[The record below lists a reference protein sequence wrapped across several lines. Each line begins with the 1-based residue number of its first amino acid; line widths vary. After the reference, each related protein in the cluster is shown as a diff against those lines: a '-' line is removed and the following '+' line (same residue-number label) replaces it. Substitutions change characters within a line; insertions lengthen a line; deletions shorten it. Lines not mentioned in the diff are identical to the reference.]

1 MRRLTLVLLAISTLI
16 LVPLAKK
23 IVAVSRLKG
32 TRNDNKADLWERMR
46 SAELEPTAR
55 LRSELERMRRAEL
68 ERPRASEPSPPRGAA
83 PPAATAR
90 GAFPVVPP
98 ATARGAFPVVP
109 PATARGAFPV
119 VPRRGEPAAAPLPR
133 RGEQTTVPRRGE
145 RTPVRPA
152 DCGYLGWDHY
162 EARLADTRTVCEGF
176 TTIRCPTMDTVVGPK
191 MRKAWFCTFENL
203 VFDGAKWRA
212 FCDVTRWGRD
222 RRYLE
227 DLPWAFGRDVL
238 VSSGAPPA
246 STPKKARPTYVAFG
260 DCRTGNP
267 GHCIGD
273 WQNYRIV
280 SRVLNETSFD
290 AILFAGFGDGRWRGE
305 WDAVVEPEAAVY
317 ATGALSPLGMHGPH
331 WQVGHYLGAARARP
345 GCRGRP
351 PPSPVL
357 VDITTRATAAAAV
370 DFCGLVRAKRVR
382 AAGAPC
388 GASAFVFLYV
398 LRPARR
404 TGGDAAPLRE
414 ISNVDALLA
423 AVEDEHPTAAV
434 VAADFMRLSPVEQ
447 EAAVRR
453 ADVVFGTHGGGLWN
467 AVRWMRP
474 PQALLEIMPAG
485 GPGSTENIAH
495 GLGVAYYE
503 VRCDACTRATGFSG
517 DVSIVRCLE
526 QLGRAVAAV
535 PAVPAAAA
543 AAVAAPVVSP
553 PRPPPAAPRPPVW
566 QAIGFN

>member
-23 IVAVSRLKG
+23 IVAVLRLKA
-32 TRNDNKADLWERMR
+32 TRNDNKTALWERMR

-68 ERPRASEPSPPRGAA
+68 ERPRAPEPPPPRGAA

-98 ATARGAFPVVP
+98 ATARGAFPDVP

-246 STPKKARPTYVAFG
+246 ST
-260 DCRTGNP
+260 
-267 GHCIGD
+267 
-273 WQNYRIV
+273 
-280 SRVLNETSFD
+280 
-290 AILFAGFGDGRWRGE
+290 
-305 WDAVVEPEAAVY
+305 
-317 ATGALSPLGMHGPH
+317 
-331 WQVGHYLGAARARP
+331 
-345 GCRGRP
+345 
-351 PPSPVL
+351 
-357 VDITTRATAAAAV
+357 
-370 DFCGLVRAKRVR
+370 
-382 AAGAPC
+382 
-388 GASAFVFLYV
+388 
-398 LRPARR
+398 
-404 TGGDAAPLRE
+404 
-414 ISNVDALLA
+414 
-423 AVEDEHPTAAV
+423 
-434 VAADFMRLSPVEQ
+434 
-447 EAAVRR
+447 
-453 ADVVFGTHGGGLWN
+453 
-467 AVRWMRP
+467 
-474 PQALLEIMPAG
+474 
-485 GPGSTENIAH
+485 
-495 GLGVAYYE
+495 
-503 VRCDACTRATGFSG
+503 
-517 DVSIVRCLE
+517 
-526 QLGRAVAAV
+526 
-535 PAVPAAAA
+535 
-543 AAVAAPVVSP
+543 
-553 PRPPPAAPRPPVW
+553 
-566 QAIGFN
+566 